1 MAHPDPL
8 SVNRRVSDPRRRHR
22 RHGVSGSLRRSP
34 PVGAR
39 SDRSRSMS
47 CPRIVRA
54 GRWAEA
60 AVRSR
65 RRWQPMKGPAAGPHP
80 RRALRCNARPLRPL
94 FHRDFKSA
102 FVPKRRRLR
111 QLVPPA
117 ARRTLKTGVWN
128 PDPNPPS
135 PQIGAISGP
144 GPPPA
149 RSAAP
154 SRRSRPSA
162 GLIRRDE
169 SAPAAIRAR
178 RRYARRHS
186 APFPE
191 RGKPRKF
198 PVLATRSTS
207 GTARPPSAPVTCSD
221 SRQPRSAPSTD
232 PHLTQPPQDPVACQP
247 PAPTRVLA
255 AGESGGGAQRVRAA
269 KQFFP
274 RGKRSIVDA
283 PVLSKARHGVP

>member
-1 MAHPDPL
+1 MGRGGSKGAD
-8 SVNRRVSDPRRRHR
+8 RRDGNETRAALGFRWHIRTPSPSTAECPTHAGATGGTECRGHC
-22 RHGVSGSLRRSP
+22 GALR

-47 CPRIVRA
+47 CPRTVRA

-94 FHRDFKSA
+94 SHRDFKSA
-102 FVPKRRRLR
+102 FVPKSRRLR

-117 ARRTLKTGVWN
+117 ARWPLKTGVWK
-128 PDPNPPS
+128 PAPNPPS

-154 SRRSRPSA
+154 SRPSRPSPA
-162 GLIRRDE
+162 SSGAMNPLRRPSEPGGAVLDATLPLPRE
-169 SAPAAIRAR
+169 RRTAQISGAHHQVDAWNHTPPR
-178 RRYARRHS
+178 RRR
-186 APFPE
+186 
-191 RGKPRKF
+191 
-198 PVLATRSTS
+198 
-207 GTARPPSAPVTCSD
+207 
-221 SRQPRSAPSTD
+221 
-232 PHLTQPPQDPVACQP
+232 
-247 PAPTRVLA
+247 
-255 AGESGGGAQRVRAA
+255 
-269 KQFFP
+269 
-274 RGKRSIVDA
+274 
-283 PVLSKARHGVP
+283 